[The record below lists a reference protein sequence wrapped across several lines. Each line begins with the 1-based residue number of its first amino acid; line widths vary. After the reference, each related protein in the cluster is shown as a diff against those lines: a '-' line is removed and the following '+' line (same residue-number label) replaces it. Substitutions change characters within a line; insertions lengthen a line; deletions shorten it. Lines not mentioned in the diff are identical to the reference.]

1 MYMYTYV
8 YIFICMYVYIYI
20 YIHTCI
26 YIIIVIILH
35 IFDGRGKFKSHLWK
49 RPLIAVLEK
58 DILKNPIVGGGSS

>member
-1 MYMYTYV
+1 MHV
-8 YIFICMYVYIYI
+8 CI
-20 YIHTCI
+20 YIHIYTYMHI
-26 YIIIVIILH
+26 YITIVVILH